1 MSTEYRTQGAESPC
15 NHCLIEITG
24 VCGMDRE
31 LARAQVRLQTPHRHG
46 ARRSAGCETGAG
58 EGELLHHF
66 SLAQNLF

>member
-1 MSTEYRTQGAESPC
+1 
-15 NHCLIEITG
+15 
-24 VCGMDRE
+24 MDRE

-66 SLAQNLF
+66 SLEQNLF